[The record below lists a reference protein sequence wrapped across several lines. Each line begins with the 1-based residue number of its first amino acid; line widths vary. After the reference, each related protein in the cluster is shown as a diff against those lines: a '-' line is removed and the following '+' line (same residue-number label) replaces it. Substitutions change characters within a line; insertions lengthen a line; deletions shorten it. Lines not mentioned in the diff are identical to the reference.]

1 LKFSNYKMNTHII
14 KFRETSREEELEFFS
29 NKLLIDE
36 RHTFNTIDEAK
47 NFPLV
52 QQIFYLPFVKKVVLN
67 KKSIYIEKLNILK
80 WEEVQDELCKQLSE
94 FLNNGGK
101 VSNIENKTKTP
112 ITVYAESTPNPN
124 VMKFV
129 LNKQLF
135 KEVYEFKNVDDTK
148 NAPIAKS
155 LFNFPF
161 VKEVFLDFNFI
172 SITLNSKYEW
182 NENVMEI
189 REFIRSYIQDGNN
202 IIDENSIKNIPS
214 KVDLNIEKLDDISK
228 QIIEIIEK
236 HVKPAVASD
245 GGNIVFESYEKDTK
259 NVNVILQGACSGCP
273 SSTVTLKNGIE
284 NMLKQMLPGMIHEVN
299 AINS

>member
-1 LKFSNYKMNTHII
+1 MNTHII

-67 KKSIYIEKLNILK
+67 KKSIYVEKLNILK

-94 FLNNGGK
+94 FLNNGGR

-148 NAPIAKS
+148 NAPIAES

>member
-1 LKFSNYKMNTHII
+1 MNEYII
-14 KFRETSREEELEFFS
+14 KFKETSREEELEFYS
-29 NKLLIDE
+29 NKFLSE
-36 RHTFNTIDEAK
+36 KRCVFNSIEETKE
-47 NFPLV
+47 FPLI

-67 KKSIYIEKLNILK
+67 KRSIYIEKLNILQWK
-80 WEEVQDELCKQLSE
+80 EVQDELCDQLST

-101 VSNIENKTKTP
+101 VLNEEKKIKSP

-129 LNKQLF
+129 MNKKF
-135 KEVYEFKNVDDTK
+135 FNNVYEFKSLAETE

-161 VKEVFLDFNFI
+161 VKEIFLDLNFI
-172 SITLNSKYEW
+172 SITKKNEYNWE
-182 NENVMEI
+182 ENVLET

-202 IIDENSIKNIPS
+202 IINEKSFKNNPLQTNSNT
-214 KVDLNIEKLDDISK
+214 EGLDDVSK
-228 QIIEIIEK
+228 KIVDIINK

-245 GGNIVFESYEKDTK
+245 GGNIVFESYDENTK

-273 SSTVTLKNGIE
+273 SSTVTLKSGIE
-284 NMLKQMLPGMIHEVN
+284 NMLKQMLPGLIHEVN
-299 AINS
+299 ATNG

>member
-1 LKFSNYKMNTHII
+1 MNTHII

-94 FLNNGGK
+94 FLNNGGR

-189 REFIRSYIQDGNN
+189 REFIRSYIQDGNT

-214 KVDLNIEKLDDISK
+214 KLDLNIEKLDDISK

>member
-1 LKFSNYKMNTHII
+1 MNTHII

-67 KKSIYIEKLNILK
+67 KKSVYIEKLNILK

-148 NAPIAKS
+148 NAPIAES

-189 REFIRSYIQDGNN
+189 REFIRSYIQDGNT

-214 KVDLNIEKLDDISK
+214 KLDLNIEKLDDISK

>member
-1 LKFSNYKMNTHII
+1 MNTYII
-14 KFRETSREEELEFFS
+14 KFKETSREEELEFYS
-29 NKLLIDE
+29 NKLLIDK

-67 KKSIYIEKLNILK
+67 KKSVYIEKLNILK
-80 WEEVQDELCKQLSE
+80 WEEVQDELSKQLSE

-101 VSNIENKTKTP
+101 ISNIENKTNIP

-135 KEVYEFKNVDDTK
+135 KEVHEFKNVDDTK
-148 NAPIAKS
+148 NAPIAQS

-172 SITLNSKYEW
+172 SITLNSKYDW

-214 KVDLNIEKLDDISK
+214 KLDLNIEKLDDISK

-299 AINS
+299 AING

>member
-1 LKFSNYKMNTHII
+1 MNTYII
-14 KFRETSREEELEFFS
+14 KFKETSREEELEFYS
-29 NKLLIDE
+29 NKLLIDK

-67 KKSIYIEKLNILK
+67 KKSVYIEKLNILK
-80 WEEVQDELCKQLSE
+80 WEEVQDELSKQLSE

-101 VSNIENKTKTP
+101 ISNIENKTNIP

-135 KEVYEFKNVDDTK
+135 KEVHEFKNVDDTK
-148 NAPIAKS
+148 NAPIAQS

-172 SITLNSKYEW
+172 SITLNSKYDW

-189 REFIRSYIQDGNN
+189 REFIRSYIQDGNT

-214 KVDLNIEKLDDISK
+214 KLDLNIEKLDDISK

>member
-1 LKFSNYKMNTHII
+1 MSVHII
-14 KFRETSREEELEFFS
+14 KFRDTSREEELEFYS
-29 NKLLIDE
+29 NKFLIGK
-36 RHTFNTIDEAK
+36 RYTFNTINEAK

-67 KKSIYIEKLNILK
+67 KRSIYIEKLNILK

-94 FLNNGGK
+94 FLNNGGR
-101 VSNIENKTKTP
+101 VSNIENKTNSP

-135 KEVYEFKNVDDTK
+135 KGVYEFKNVDETDG
-148 NAPIAKS
+148 APIAQS

-161 VKEVFLDFNFI
+161 VKEIFLDFNFI
-172 SITLNSKYEW
+172 SITLNSNYDW

-202 IIDENSIKNIPS
+202 VIEENSLKNNPS
-214 KVDLNIEKLDDISK
+214 KLNLNIENLDDVSK

-245 GGNIVFESYEKDTK
+245 GGNIVFESYEKNTK

-284 NMLKQMLPGMIHEVN
+284 SMLKQMLPGMIEEVN
-299 AINS
+299 AING

>member
-1 LKFSNYKMNTHII
+1 MNTYII
-14 KFRETSREEELEFFS
+14 KFKETSREEELEFYS
-29 NKLLIDE
+29 NKLLIDK

-135 KEVYEFKNVDDTK
+135 KEVHEFKNVDDTK
-148 NAPIAKS
+148 NAPIAQS
-155 LFNFPF
+155 LFSFPF

-172 SITLNSKYEW
+172 SITLNSKYDW

-214 KVDLNIEKLDDISK
+214 KLNLNIEKLDDISK

-284 NMLKQMLPGMIHEVN
+284 NILKQMLPGMIHEVN
-299 AINS
+299 AING

>member
-1 LKFSNYKMNTHII
+1 MNTHII

-94 FLNNGGK
+94 FLNNGGR

-189 REFIRSYIQDGNN
+189 REFIRSYIQDGNK

-214 KVDLNIEKLDDISK
+214 KLDLNIEKLDDISK

>member
-1 LKFSNYKMNTHII
+1 MNTYII
-14 KFRETSREEELEFFS
+14 KFKETSREEELEFYS

-94 FLNNGGK
+94 FLNNGGR

-148 NAPIAKS
+148 NAPIAQS

-172 SITLNSKYEW
+172 SITLNSKYDW

-214 KVDLNIEKLDDISK
+214 KLDLNIEKLDDISK

-284 NMLKQMLPGMIHEVN
+284 NMLKQMLPGMIREVN